1 MILYT
6 IGDSVSWGAELE
18 NKEQER
24 YSKLVANH
32 LNAIDCNNASAGVS
46 NDYIFRNSL
55 RDILQWVE
63 TKRIWDEDNGW
74 IEDDKLMV
82 LIGWTSPTRFEWW
95 DGKKYIQDRL
105 WVDYDKWGAPDA
117 NQTTDI
123 QDKFIVHQNELIPS
137 YIRTFNH
144 INSLQAILELYDI
157 DYCFINTFYHYED
170 IKEPKNKIDSF
181 GRDTEKLG
189 LKYLKIDMDNM
200 YDYLNENGGTFH
212 ERKHPTKESHEMW
225 ANYIIKEWL

>member
-1 MILYT
+1 MILYS
-6 IGDSVSWGAELE
+6 IGDSVTWGAELE

-24 YSKLVANH
+24 YSKLIANK
-32 LNAIDCNNASAGVS
+32 LRAFDCNNASAGVS

-55 RDILQWVE
+55 RDTLQWVK
-63 TKRIWDEDNGW
+63 TKRIWDETNGW
-74 IEDDKLMV
+74 IESDELKV

-95 DGKKYIQDRL
+95 DGKKYVQDRL

-117 NQTTDI
+117 NQTIDI

-144 INSLQAILELYDI
+144 INSLQAIFELYDI
-157 DYCFINTFYHYED
+157 DYHFFNTFYHYED
-170 IKEPKNKIDSF
+170 IKEPKNKIDTW
-181 GRDTEKLG
+181 GRDIEQLG
-189 LKYLKIDMDNM
+189 LDYLKIDMDNM
-200 YDYLNENGGTFH
+200 YDYLNSNGGTFH